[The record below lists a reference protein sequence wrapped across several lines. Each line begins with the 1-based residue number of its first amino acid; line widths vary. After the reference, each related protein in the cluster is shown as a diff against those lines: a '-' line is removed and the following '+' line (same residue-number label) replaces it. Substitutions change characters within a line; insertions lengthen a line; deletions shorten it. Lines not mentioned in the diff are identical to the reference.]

1 MVVEI
6 SYRDSSMYYTLCLTE
21 YGVIFL
27 YSVNDDVCFVEAM
40 HQVLSILLHP

>member
-6 SYRDSSMYYTLCLTE
+6 SYRDSSMHYTLCLTE

-27 YSVNDDVCFVEAM
+27 YSVNDDVC
-40 HQVLSILLHP
+40 LWK